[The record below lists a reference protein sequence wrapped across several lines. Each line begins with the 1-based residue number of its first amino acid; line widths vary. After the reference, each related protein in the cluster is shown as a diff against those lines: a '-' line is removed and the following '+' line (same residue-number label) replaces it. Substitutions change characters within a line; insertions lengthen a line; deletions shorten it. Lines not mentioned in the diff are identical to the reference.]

1 MRSTRNLHALLA
13 DVGCPLLP
21 KGGSK
26 VVTLPW
32 TNLHKTLSERGVY
45 IEGWP
50 EDVAFP
56 NETKKVSGPSQG
68 VKDLPA
74 GAVKLLLGAFEDP
87 RIRPKFCKG
96 DKEGTL
102 HC

>member
-1 MRSTRNLHALLA
+1 MCSTRNLYALLA
-13 DVGCPLLP
+13 DLGCPLVP

-26 VVTLPW
+26 VITLPW
-32 TNLHKTLSERGVY
+32 MSLHKTLSECGVY

-87 RIRPKFCKG
+87 RI
-96 DKEGTL
+96 
-102 HC
+102 